1 MKFHSNTLGPVPLQL
16 ASMIDIMLVLLM
28 FFILSYKF
36 ASDETDLDIKVPTS
50 KEGVDSS
57 RVGGEILVNVRAN
70 GTVVVEGK
78 QLTLEQ
84 LQEKLAGVVK
94 IYKDQP
100 IRLRGDGNVMYQ
112 KMVQIIDACRKAG
125 VWNISFATQ
134 RPDQAPAPNP

>member
-1 MKFHSNTLGPVPLQL
+1 MKFTNHSLGPVPLQL

-50 KEGVDSS
+50 KQGVDST
-57 RVGGEILVNVRAN
+57 RVGGEILVNVRAD

-78 QLTLEQ
+78 TMSLDQ
-84 LQEKLAGVVK
+84 LQAKLTGVVR
-94 IYKDQP
+94 IFKDQP
-100 IRLRGDGNVMYQ
+100 IRLRGDGSVKYQ
-112 KMVQIIDACRKAG
+112 KMVEIIDSCRKAG

-134 RPDQAPAPNP
+134 KPEAAESP

>member
-1 MKFHSNTLGPVPLQL
+1 
-16 ASMIDIMLVLLM
+16 MIDIMLVLLM

-57 RVGGEILVNVRAN
+57 RVGGEILVNVRAD

-78 QLTLEQ
+78 QLSLEQ

-134 RPDQAPAPNP
+134 RPDQTAAPQP

>member
-57 RVGGEILVNVRAN
+57 RVGGEILVNVRAD

-78 QLTLEQ
+78 QLSLEQ
-84 LQEKLAGVVK
+84 LQEKLTGVVK

-134 RPDQAPAPNP
+134 RPEQAAAPQP

>member
-1 MKFHSNTLGPVPLQL
+1 VKFHSNTLGPVPLQL

-57 RVGGEILVNVRAN
+57 RVGGEILVNVRAD

-78 QLTLEQ
+78 QLTLEE

-94 IYKDQP
+94 VFKDQP
-100 IRLRGDGNVMYQ
+100 IRLRGDGNVIYQ
-112 KMVQIIDACRKAG
+112 KMVLIIDACRKAG

-134 RPDQAPAPNP
+134 RPEQAAAPQP

>member
-50 KEGVDSS
+50 REGVDST
-57 RVGGEILVNVRAN
+57 RVGGEILVNVRAD
-70 GTVVVEGK
+70 GTVIVEGK

-84 LQEKLAGVVK
+84 LRDKLSGVVR
-94 IYKDQP
+94 IFKDQP
-100 IRLRGDGNVMYQ
+100 IRLRGDGNTMYQ
-112 KMVQIIDACRKAG
+112 KMVEVIDACRKAG

-134 RPDQAPAPNP
+134 RPEQTPVPKP

>member
-1 MKFHSNTLGPVPLQL
+1 VKFHSNTLGPVPLQL

-57 RVGGEILVNVRAN
+57 RVGGEILVNVRAD

-78 QLTLEQ
+78 QLTLEE

-94 IYKDQP
+94 VFKDQP
-100 IRLRGDGNVMYQ
+100 IRLRGDGNVIYL
-112 KMVQIIDACRKAG
+112 KMVLIIDACRKAG

-134 RPDQAPAPNP
+134 RPEQAAAPQP